1 MTASEKL
8 TRSSDS
14 SDQETQAPQRHI
26 FHHEVRPGH
35 YAVFRKSLFMMLFLS
50 VGVLAVFSVFWG
62 AMFRRSERA
71 HNLRVGVINW
81 DDGVVG
87 DVFMEQVRARPIEK
101 TLVGL
106 DYIPPDMFT
115 TKEQIETLIVQFNY
129 WGVLVVEHNATE
141 ETVEVLNGQLKEAY
155 QISYYYAS
163 ARQETI
169 HWTYVLPQIMAF
181 QAQFLEQK
189 VPLIQ
194 QDLMTNFSDAQIA
207 NIIRSGITTLKFANH
222 DVRPFTG
229 GVASAIDNVGLIYL
243 IIVSFQQTMMWN
255 LIHAIMIPYKV
266 VFWQRFLY
274 RCAVNCASMFIVSLC
289 FSLVSLAFQQ
299 DFEVAYGKAG
309 FVVYWLVN
317 YLAMLALGGATDNI
331 QILFVKYFP
340 PILPVWLLFW
350 VIVNTATAMSPLEV
364 SPGVYVYGRAMPLY
378 NALEA
383 IRTILFNVKSTI
395 GLNVGVLLI
404 WIVVN
409 WSISFVGLWNNDRIS
424 RKKLVQTAEATT
436 VSSPKKS

>member
-1 MTASEKL
+1 MSASEKQPIQ
-8 TRSSDS
+8 SSDNS
-14 SDQETQAPQRHI
+14 EQDIQPSQQQQRHL
-26 FHHEVRPGH
+26 FHNDVRPGH
-35 YAVFRKSLFMMLFLS
+35 YAVLKKSLFMMLFLS

-81 DDGVVG
+81 DQGVVG
-87 DVFMEQVRARPIEK
+87 DLFMDQVGARPQEK
-101 TLVGL
+101 TLVAL
-106 DYIPPDMFT
+106 DYIPSDMFST
-115 TKEQIETLIVQFNY
+115 REQIETLVVQHNY

-141 ETVEVLNGQLKEAY
+141 DTQAILNGDMKEAH

-163 ARQETI
+163 GRQETI
-169 HWTYVLPQIMAF
+169 HWTYILPQILEF
-181 QAQFLEQK
+181 QAQFLEKQ
-189 VPLIQ
+189 VPHIQ
-194 QDLMTNFSDAQIA
+194 QLLTRNFSDLQVA
-207 NIIRSGITTLKFANH
+207 NIIRNNITTLKFANY
-222 DVRPFTG
+222 DIRPFTG

-255 LIHAIMIPYKV
+255 LIHAIMIPYKI

-274 RCAVNCASMFIVSLC
+274 RCAVNCVSMFIVSLC

-299 DFEVAYGKAG
+299 DFGVAYGKAG
-309 FVVYWLVN
+309 FVVYWLIN

-331 QILFVKYFP
+331 QIIFVKYFP

-364 SPGVYVYGRAMPLY
+364 SPGVYAYGKAMPLY

-409 WSISFVGLWNNDRIS
+409 WCISFVGLWNNDRLAKANN
-424 RKKLVQTAEATT
+424 KK
-436 VSSPKKS
+436 